1 MTTLAAISIDLLG
14 NDAPYGR
21 PSNGDFEI
29 EVKRLPQIGGRFSLR
44 TAATSS
50 DLLHD
55 TKLSP

>member
-1 MTTLAAISIDLLG
+1 LPPLNA
-14 NDAPYGR
+14 
-21 PSNGDFEI
+21 EI